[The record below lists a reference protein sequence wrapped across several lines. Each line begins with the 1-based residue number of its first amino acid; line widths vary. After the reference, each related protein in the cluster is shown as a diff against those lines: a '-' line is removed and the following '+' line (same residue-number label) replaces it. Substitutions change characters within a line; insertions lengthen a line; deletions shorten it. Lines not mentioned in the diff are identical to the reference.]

1 MKTHSYRSF
10 FDLGIMGKKSWTFPR
25 VVLKLKEEES
35 KTIILTPCLIMVA
48 VAIVILCPSGPL
60 LLRFLESFSNW

>member
-1 MKTHSYRSF
+1 
-10 FDLGIMGKKSWTFPR
+10 MGKKSWTFPR